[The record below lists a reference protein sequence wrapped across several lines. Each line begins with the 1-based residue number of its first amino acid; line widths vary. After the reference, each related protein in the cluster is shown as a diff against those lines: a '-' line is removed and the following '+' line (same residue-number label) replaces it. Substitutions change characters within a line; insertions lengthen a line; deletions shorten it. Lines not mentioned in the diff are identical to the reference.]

1 MSSSASQQSP
11 MKAPE
16 PGREPTTSSS
26 GAQRQLLGH
35 GAVYVIGTIAQ
46 SGLALLLLPLATRV
60 LNVDQFGLA
69 GTAAALAALLAIVYG
84 LGLNFAIV
92 RFYYDAPKTARRTG
106 WAALL
111 RAQAIAAVALAAVTY
126 LTGPWWASLLGSVGW
141 TGAFKFAVLFAWF
154 SALQATTQGVL
165 RAAQRPIAFIIV
177 TLVQVLIGVGAGIGL
192 AVQFGAAG
200 YVAGLCAGSAVAATI
215 GVVLTYKR
223 PSWSLAELLDGL
235 TLSLP
240 GLLHQAANWGMEAA
254 DRLLVAAY
262 LGLSAVGRYQV
273 AYVIGGGLALLLT
286 GMQSAWVPY
295 FIGSLNREARRVTAP
310 RIIVPIAVVAS
321 LATAILVLAA
331 PALLAIVAPSAF
343 GGTEMVVAI
352 VAAGTPARAAY
363 FMAVAVLLDRRS
375 TGRMA
380 TASLTAVAVNI
391 GLNLILIPRFGLIGA
406 AVATAVSVDVQA
418 LLILLMAQR
427 LIGLGMYIGRLA
439 LICGAG
445 TGMLIA
451 FAYIPNTSGALMLK
465 VPLGAAVLGTGWLAL
480 RWLVKAFNSSVAD
493 RVVPIPKMEI
503 L

>member
-1 MSSSASQQSP
+1 MSSSAPQQSSTV
-11 MKAPE
+11 E
-16 PGREPTTSSS
+16 PPGSGREPSTSSP
-26 GAQRQLLGH
+26 GAKRQLLGH

-60 LNVDQFGLA
+60 LDVEQFGLA
-69 GTAAALAALLAIVYG
+69 GTASALAALLAIVYG

-92 RFYYDAPKTARRTG
+92 RFYYDAPKNAHRAG

-111 RAQAIAAVALAAVTY
+111 RAQAAVALALATVTY
-126 LTGPWWASLLGSVGW
+126 LTGPWWASLFGSVGW
-141 TGAFKFAVLFAWF
+141 TGAFKFAVALAWF

-177 TLVQVLIGVGAGIGL
+177 ALVQVLVGIGAGIGL
-192 AVQFGAAG
+192 AVSFGAAG

-223 PSWSLAELLDGL
+223 PRWSPSELLDGL

-240 GLLHQAANWGMEAA
+240 GLLHQASNWGMEAA

-295 FIGSLNREARRVTAP
+295 FIGNLNQEARRVTAP
-310 RIIVPIAVVAS
+310 QIIVPIAVVAS
-321 LATAILVLAA
+321 MATAILVLAA
-331 PALLAIVAPSAF
+331 PALLAVVAPSAF
-343 GGTEMVVAI
+343 GGTEMVVAL
-352 VAAGTPARAAY
+352 VAAATPARAAY

-391 GLNLILIPRFGLIGA
+391 GMNLILIPRFGLIGA

-427 LIGLGMYIGRLA
+427 LVGLGMHIGRLS
-439 LICGAG
+439 LIWGAG
-445 TGMLIA
+445 TGMLVA
-451 FAYIPNTSGALMLK
+451 FACIPNSAAGLVLK
-465 VPLGAAVLGTGWLAL
+465 GLLGAAVLGAGWLAL
-480 RWLVKAFNSSVAD
+480 RWLARAFNSSVTDPVMPTPA
-493 RVVPIPKMEI
+493 
-503 L
+503 